1 MTTTTTPNSADNQT
15 KPVMDLTPD
24 VKAEIR
30 GLFNKLQEV
39 LPNFKP
45 RKEQSYL
52 IAEIAKTLGGAYQE
66 KRSDKRIVV
75 AEAGTGVGKTFAYLC
90 PSIVLA
96 KRLNKRLIV
105 STANVSLQSQ
115 LELKD
120 LPLLQKLIPDM
131 SFKVALGRNRYMC
144 RRDIEALLVG
154 SPATAPEEMLFE
166 NRQENPPISHENVN
180 LLERMVDEFDKGKW
194 DGVHDNWTKLGEVIP
209 TDVWGRVNCKSG
221 TCTRRVCPYYNECA
235 FVKAREALATTDVIV
250 SNHSLTMASLANDA
264 DVLPPAD
271 ESVIVLDE
279 SHHIAKQFRSSYEQK
294 LTIQSSLKWM
304 KNISQAVTKLSMVHN
319 QEVSKN
325 IISSGKDLDELI
337 GDTVNELQSVTGLIQ
352 ANCNFHHDY
361 AEEQVYRFKDG
372 QLPPALSS
380 CVNSLTIMSGKIL
393 RCINAHMSKLQEMVE
408 KKEIP
413 SSPAIEKIMSDG
425 NRLQLNVESF
435 HDTWEML
442 RNKHSEFPTA
452 KWVTCGGNGQPDLSF
467 HASPISVA
475 EELKS
480 KLWDKCAAAVVT
492 SATMTSLNSFDR
504 FMLETGLMKG
514 DGTQYFRVR
523 SPFDY
528 QNQGKLIVPNMQVDP
543 STANEEK
550 HTQEIAH
557 YVTQMGSKHKAG
569 LVLFTSYRQL
579 NRFVD
584 MVSPELR
591 KDMLI
596 QGEDTRPNLIRRHK
610 QRVDDNKRSFL
621 VGVASLGEGLDLP
634 QEYLTAVA
642 IAKIPF
648 GNFKEPIDEAEGEYI
663 KSRGGNPFYE
673 QSLPE
678 ASAKLVQ
685 QVGRLIR
692 SANCSG
698 EVLIFDR
705 RLTTKKYGVALLDS
719 LPPFNLVA

>member
-1 MTTTTTPNSADNQT
+1 YLTTT
-15 KPVMDLTPD
+15 
-24 VKAEIR
+24 
-30 GLFNKLQEV
+30 
-39 LPNFKP
+39 
-45 RKEQSYL
+45 
-52 IAEIAKTLGGAYQE
+52 
-66 KRSDKRIVV
+66 
-75 AEAGTGVGKTFAYLC
+75 
-90 PSIVLA
+90 
-96 KRLNKRLIV
+96 
-105 STANVSLQSQ
+105 
-115 LELKD
+115 
-120 LPLLQKLIPDM
+120 
-131 SFKVALGRNRYMC
+131 
-144 RRDIEALLVG
+144 
-154 SPATAPEEMLFE
+154 
-166 NRQENPPISHENVN
+166 
-180 LLERMVDEFDKGKW
+180 
-194 DGVHDNWTKLGEVIP
+194 
-209 TDVWGRVNCKSG
+209 
-221 TCTRRVCPYYNECA
+221 
-235 FVKAREALATTDVIV
+235 
-250 SNHSLTMASLANDA
+250 
-264 DVLPPAD
+264 
-271 ESVIVLDE
+271 
-279 SHHIAKQFRSSYEQK
+279 
-294 LTIQSSLKWM
+294 
-304 KNISQAVTKLSMVHN
+304 
-319 QEVSKN
+319 
-325 IISSGKDLDELI
+325 
-337 GDTVNELQSVTGLIQ
+337 
-352 ANCNFHHDY
+352 
-361 AEEQVYRFKDG
+361 
-372 QLPPALSS
+372 
-380 CVNSLTIMSGKIL
+380 
-393 RCINAHMSKLQEMVE
+393 
-408 KKEIP
+408 
-413 SSPAIEKIMSDG
+413 
-425 NRLQLNVESF
+425 
-435 HDTWEML
+435 
-442 RNKHSEFPTA
+442 
-452 KWVTCGGNGQPDLSF
+452 
-467 HASPISVA
+467 

-528 QNQGKLIVPNMQVDP
+528 QNQGKLIVPDMQVDP

-550 HTQEIAH
+550 HTKEIVH

-579 NRFVD
+579 NRFAE

-648 GNFKEPIDEAEGEYI
+648 GNFKEPIDEAEGEFI

-692 SANCSG
+692 SADCSG